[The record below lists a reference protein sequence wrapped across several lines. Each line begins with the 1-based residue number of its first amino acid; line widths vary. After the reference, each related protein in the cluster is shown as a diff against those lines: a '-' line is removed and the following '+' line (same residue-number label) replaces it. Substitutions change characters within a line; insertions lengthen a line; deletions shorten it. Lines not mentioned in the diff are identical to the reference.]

1 MKEEEKEFVVIEIS
15 KESYI
20 LLSKILTL
28 MDIVNLIH
36 KEVKLPDNLTVM
48 PFGTMEKEKEII
60 PEEMLSEID
69 EETVE
74 DFIILKITDAIIYS
88 CIDSLRNHT
97 PIDVMEAL
105 ISHGI
110 NEVLLFYIS
119 IPDVDTNRES
129 IEMINTLKYELENA
143 FMDVVND
150 YTNKLITYDVLG
162 KFKFVRFYEVQ
173 TNYVLLEC
181 RNTHGLKIKEE
192 R

>member
-1 MKEEEKEFVVIEIS
+1 MKEKELVVIDIS
-15 KESYI
+15 TESYI

-36 KEVKLPDNLTVM
+36 REVKFPDNLVVM
-48 PFGTMEKEKEII
+48 PFGTMEEEKEII
-60 PEEMLSEID
+60 PDEMLSEID

-74 DFIILKITDAIIYS
+74 DFIILRITDAIIYS

-97 PIDVMEAL
+97 PIDAMEAL

-129 IEMINTLKYELENA
+129 IEIINNLKYELENA
-143 FMDVVND
+143 FLDVVND
-150 YTNKLITYDVLG
+150 YTNKLIEHDILN
-162 KFKFVRFYEVQ
+162 KFKFVRFYEVR
-173 TNYVLLEC
+173 TNCVLLEC

>member
-1 MKEEEKEFVVIEIS
+1 MKEKEIVAIEIS

-36 KEVKLPDNLTVM
+36 REVKLPDNLIVM
-48 PFGTMEKEKEII
+48 PFGTMEEEKEII
-60 PEEMLSEID
+60 PDEMFSEID
-69 EETVE
+69 DETVE
-74 DFIILKITDAIIYS
+74 DFIILKITDAVIYS
-88 CIDSLRNHT
+88 CINSLKNHT

-119 IPDVDTNRES
+119 IPDIDTNRES

-150 YTNKLITYDVLG
+150 YTNKLITYDVLS

>member
-1 MKEEEKEFVVIEIS
+1 MEEKELVDIEIS

-36 KEVKLPDNLTVM
+36 REAKLPDNLIVM
-48 PFGTMEKEKEII
+48 PFGTMEEEKEII
-60 PEEMLSEID
+60 PDEMLSEID
-69 EETVE
+69 DETVE
-74 DFIILKITDAIIYS
+74 DFIISKTTDAIIYS

-97 PIDVMEAL
+97 PVDVMESL

-129 IEMINTLKYELENA
+129 IEIINNLENELKDA

-150 YTNKLITYDVLG
+150 YTNKLLEHDIIS

-181 RNTHGLKIKEE
+181 RNTHGLKTKEE